1 MKKYKGIS
9 ETINYTFIT
18 LTFAKEETTELRT
31 EKFEDSNFQNMIDI
45 NGVPVLWRRIY
56 LGNLLNKSIVMAN
69 DFSV

>member
-18 LTFAKEETTELRT
+18 LTFAKEETTELRK

>member
-18 LTFAKEETTELRT
+18 LTFAKEETTELRK
-31 EKFEDSNFQNMIDI
+31 EKFEDSNFQNMIEI
-45 NGVPVLWRRIY
+45 NGISVLWGRVY
-56 LGNLLNKSIVMAN
+56 LDNLLNKSIVMAN

>member
-18 LTFAKEETTELRT
+18 LTFAKEETTELRK
-31 EKFEDSNFQNMIDI
+31 EKSEDSNFQNMIDI